1 MNNQRGITLVSL
13 VIYIIMLI
21 MVIGVMASMSAEFS
35 NNTEALEKDTEYISE
50 FTNFNQ
56 YFIKEIKQVN
66 NKVEKIDDTGK
77 YILFKTG
84 NFFSFNNSSIFFNNI
99 EISTNVRDV
108 SFKYITDNDGN
119 IVEDIIEVYIQ
130 YDGYAKQMKYKV
142 EGIY

>member
-21 MVIGVMASMSAEFS
+21 MIIGVMASMSAEFS
-35 NNTEALEKDTEYISE
+35 KNTEALTKDTKDITE
-50 FTNFNQ
+50 FIDFNQ
-56 YFIKEIKQVN
+56 YFIKEIKQAN
-66 NKVEKIDDTGK
+66 NKVEKIDDSGK

-84 NFFSFNNSSIFFNNI
+84 NFFSFNNNSIFFNNI
-99 EISTNVRDV
+99 EISTNVQDV
-108 SFKYITDNDGN
+108 SFKYITDDGGN

-130 YDGYAKQMKYKV
+130 YNDYAKQMKYKV